1 MTQIIQIKRSTTT
14 VAPSTLAQGELAYSD
29 QTSKLFIGSATNGTI
44 LTIGGKIYVDMLDHT
59 AGVLTASSAIVVD
72 SNKKIDNL
80 IVDNIDLN
88 GNTIS
93 STTGNLV
100 LSPSSNLVINSSSVD
115 ISAQATEF
123 KVLDGSS
130 TAFTISEDTNNYI
143 TIDTTNSSEKIVF
156 NKNEL
161 KSVEL
166 FNKKKK
172 KSKDQIVE
180 FQKDEMHTFSEW
192 LTVSKFK
199 PIDRN
204 SKKKEEN
211 ILNKFISS
219 NHKITPNNEIDENYD
234 LDVVYEDNHNNLM
247 TETLAKLYL
256 SQKNYEKAIQSYKI
270 LSLKFPKKSSYF
282 ADQIKKIKKIKK
294 SN

>member
-1 MTQIIQIKRSTTT
+1 MNKNEYINILQNPSEINKEQI
-14 VAPSTLAQGELAYSD
+14 G
-29 QTSKLFIGSATNGTI
+29 F
-44 LTIGGKIYVDMLDHT
+44 
-59 AGVLTASSAIVVD
+59 
-72 SNKKIDNL
+72 
-80 IVDNIDLN
+80 
-88 GNTIS
+88 
-93 STTGNLV
+93 
-100 LSPSSNLVINSSSVD
+100 INSLIKDFPFFQSSRA
-115 ISAQATEF
+115 IYL
-123 KVLDGSS
+123 KVLKN
-130 TAFTISEDTNNYI
+130 SESFKYNQELKLTSAYTTDRSILFDFI
-143 TIDTTNSSEKIVF
+143 TSNEFQQEKIVF

-161 KSVEL
+161 KSAEL
-166 FNKKKK
+166 FNKKEK

-270 LSLKFPKKSSYF
+270 LSLKFPEKSSYF
-282 ADQIKKIKKIKK
+282 ADQIKKIKK

>member
-1 MTQIIQIKRSTTT
+1 MNKNEYINILQNPSEINKEQIGFINSLIKDFPFFQSSRAIYLKVLKNSE
-14 VAPSTLAQGELAYSD
+14 SFKYNQEL
-29 QTSKLFIGSATNGTI
+29 K
-44 LTIGGKIYVDMLDHT
+44 
-59 AGVLTASSAIVVD
+59 LTAAYTTDRSILFD
-72 SNKKIDNL
+72 FITSN
-80 IVDNIDLN
+80 
-88 GNTIS
+88 
-93 STTGNLV
+93 
-100 LSPSSNLVINSSSVD
+100 
-115 ISAQATEF
+115 EF
-123 KVLDGSS
+123 QQ
-130 TAFTISEDTNNYI
+130 
-143 TIDTTNSSEKIVF
+143 EKIVF

-161 KSVEL
+161 KSAEL
-166 FNKKKK
+166 FNKKEK

-270 LSLKFPKKSSYF
+270 LSLKFPEKSSYF

-294 SN
+294 SK

>member
-1 MTQIIQIKRSTTT
+1 MNKNEYINILQNPSEINKEQI
-14 VAPSTLAQGELAYSD
+14 G
-29 QTSKLFIGSATNGTI
+29 F
-44 LTIGGKIYVDMLDHT
+44 
-59 AGVLTASSAIVVD
+59 
-72 SNKKIDNL
+72 
-80 IVDNIDLN
+80 
-88 GNTIS
+88 
-93 STTGNLV
+93 
-100 LSPSSNLVINSSSVD
+100 INSLIKDFPFFQSSRA
-115 ISAQATEF
+115 IYL
-123 KVLDGSS
+123 KVLKN
-130 TAFTISEDTNNYI
+130 SESFKYNQELKLTSAYTTDRSILFDFI
-143 TIDTTNSSEKIVF
+143 TSNEFQQEKIVF

-161 KSVEL
+161 KSAEL

-180 FQKDEMHTFSEW
+180 FKKDEMHTFSEW

-219 NHKITPNNEIDENYD
+219 NHKITPNNEIDKNYD
-234 LDVVYEDNHNNLM
+234 LDVVYEDDHNNLM

-270 LSLKFPKKSSYF
+270 LSLKFPEKSSYF

>member
-1 MTQIIQIKRSTTT
+1 MNKNEYINILQNPSEINKEQIGFINSLIKDFPFFQSSRAIYLKVLKNSE
-14 VAPSTLAQGELAYSD
+14 SFKYNQEL
-29 QTSKLFIGSATNGTI
+29 K
-44 LTIGGKIYVDMLDHT
+44 
-59 AGVLTASSAIVVD
+59 LTAAYTTDRSILFD
-72 SNKKIDNL
+72 FITSN
-80 IVDNIDLN
+80 
-88 GNTIS
+88 
-93 STTGNLV
+93 
-100 LSPSSNLVINSSSVD
+100 
-115 ISAQATEF
+115 EF
-123 KVLDGSS
+123 QQ
-130 TAFTISEDTNNYI
+130 
-143 TIDTTNSSEKIVF
+143 EKIVF

-161 KSVEL
+161 KSAEL
-166 FNKKKK
+166 FNKKEK

-270 LSLKFPKKSSYF
+270 LSLKFPEKSSYF

>member
-1 MTQIIQIKRSTTT
+1 MNKNEYINILQNPSEINKEQI
-14 VAPSTLAQGELAYSD
+14 G
-29 QTSKLFIGSATNGTI
+29 F
-44 LTIGGKIYVDMLDHT
+44 
-59 AGVLTASSAIVVD
+59 
-72 SNKKIDNL
+72 
-80 IVDNIDLN
+80 
-88 GNTIS
+88 
-93 STTGNLV
+93 
-100 LSPSSNLVINSSSVD
+100 INSLIKDFPFFQSSRA
-115 ISAQATEF
+115 IYL
-123 KVLDGSS
+123 KVLKN
-130 TAFTISEDTNNYI
+130 SESFKYNQELKLTSAYTTDRSILFDFI
-143 TIDTTNSSEKIVF
+143 TSNEFQQEKIVF

-161 KSVEL
+161 KSAEL

-219 NHKITPNNEIDENYD
+219 NHKITPNNEIDKNYD
-234 LDVVYEDNHNNLM
+234 LDVVYEDDHNNLM

-270 LSLKFPKKSSYF
+270 LSLKFPEKSSYF

>member
-1 MTQIIQIKRSTTT
+1 MNKNEYINILQNPSEINKEQIGFINSLIKDFPFFQSSRAIYLKVLKNSE
-14 VAPSTLAQGELAYSD
+14 SFKYNQEL
-29 QTSKLFIGSATNGTI
+29 K
-44 LTIGGKIYVDMLDHT
+44 
-59 AGVLTASSAIVVD
+59 LTAAYTTDRSILFD
-72 SNKKIDNL
+72 FITSN
-80 IVDNIDLN
+80 
-88 GNTIS
+88 
-93 STTGNLV
+93 
-100 LSPSSNLVINSSSVD
+100 
-115 ISAQATEF
+115 EF
-123 KVLDGSS
+123 QQ
-130 TAFTISEDTNNYI
+130 
-143 TIDTTNSSEKIVF
+143 EKIVF

-204 SKKKEEN
+204 SEKKEEN

-270 LSLKFPKKSSYF
+270 LSLKFPEKSSYF
-282 ADQIKKIKKIKK
+282 ADQIKKIKK

>member
-1 MTQIIQIKRSTTT
+1 MNKNEYINILQNPSEINKEQIGFINSLIKDFPFFQSSRAIYLKVLKNSE
-14 VAPSTLAQGELAYSD
+14 SFKYNQEL
-29 QTSKLFIGSATNGTI
+29 K
-44 LTIGGKIYVDMLDHT
+44 
-59 AGVLTASSAIVVD
+59 LTAAYTTDRSILFD
-72 SNKKIDNL
+72 FITSN
-80 IVDNIDLN
+80 
-88 GNTIS
+88 
-93 STTGNLV
+93 
-100 LSPSSNLVINSSSVD
+100 
-115 ISAQATEF
+115 EF
-123 KVLDGSS
+123 QQ
-130 TAFTISEDTNNYI
+130 
-143 TIDTTNSSEKIVF
+143 EKIVF

-161 KSVEL
+161 KSAKL

-172 KSKDQIVE
+172 KSRDQIVE

-234 LDVVYEDNHNNLM
+234 LDVVYEDDHNNLM

-270 LSLKFPKKSSYF
+270 LSLKFPEKSSYF
-282 ADQIKKIKKIKK
+282 ADQIKKIKK

>member
-1 MTQIIQIKRSTTT
+1 MNKNEYINILQNPSEINKEQI
-14 VAPSTLAQGELAYSD
+14 G
-29 QTSKLFIGSATNGTI
+29 F
-44 LTIGGKIYVDMLDHT
+44 
-59 AGVLTASSAIVVD
+59 
-72 SNKKIDNL
+72 
-80 IVDNIDLN
+80 
-88 GNTIS
+88 
-93 STTGNLV
+93 
-100 LSPSSNLVINSSSVD
+100 INSLIKDFPFFQSSRA
-115 ISAQATEF
+115 IYL
-123 KVLDGSS
+123 KVLKN
-130 TAFTISEDTNNYI
+130 SESFKYNQELKLTSAYTTDRSILFDFI
-143 TIDTTNSSEKIVF
+143 TSNEFQQEKIVF

-161 KSVEL
+161 KSAEL

-180 FQKDEMHTFSEW
+180 FKKDEMHTFSEW

-219 NHKITPNNEIDENYD
+219 NHKITPNNEIDKNYD
-234 LDVVYEDNHNNLM
+234 LDVVYEDDHNNLM

-270 LSLKFPKKSSYF
+270 LSLKFPEKSSYF
-282 ADQIKKIKKIKK
+282 ADQIKKIKK

>member
-1 MTQIIQIKRSTTT
+1 MNKNEYINILQNPSEINKEQIGFINSLIKDFPFFQSSRAIYLKVLKNSE
-14 VAPSTLAQGELAYSD
+14 SFKYNQEL
-29 QTSKLFIGSATNGTI
+29 K
-44 LTIGGKIYVDMLDHT
+44 
-59 AGVLTASSAIVVD
+59 LTAAYTTDRSILFD
-72 SNKKIDNL
+72 FITSN
-80 IVDNIDLN
+80 
-88 GNTIS
+88 
-93 STTGNLV
+93 
-100 LSPSSNLVINSSSVD
+100 
-115 ISAQATEF
+115 EF
-123 KVLDGSS
+123 QQ
-130 TAFTISEDTNNYI
+130 
-143 TIDTTNSSEKIVF
+143 EKIVF

-161 KSVEL
+161 KSAEL
-166 FNKKKK
+166 FNKKEK

-234 LDVVYEDNHNNLM
+234 LDVVYEDDHNNLM

-256 SQKNYEKAIQSYKI
+256 SQKNYKKAIQSYKI
-270 LSLKFPKKSSYF
+270 LSLKFPEKSSYF
-282 ADQIKKIKKIKK
+282 ADQIKKIKK

>member
-1 MTQIIQIKRSTTT
+1 MNKNEYVNILQNPSEINKEQIGFINSLIKDFPFFQSSRAIYLKVLKNSE
-14 VAPSTLAQGELAYSD
+14 SFKYNQEL
-29 QTSKLFIGSATNGTI
+29 K
-44 LTIGGKIYVDMLDHT
+44 
-59 AGVLTASSAIVVD
+59 LTAAYTTDRSILFD
-72 SNKKIDNL
+72 FITSN
-80 IVDNIDLN
+80 
-88 GNTIS
+88 
-93 STTGNLV
+93 
-100 LSPSSNLVINSSSVD
+100 
-115 ISAQATEF
+115 EF
-123 KVLDGSS
+123 QQ
-130 TAFTISEDTNNYI
+130 
-143 TIDTTNSSEKIVF
+143 EKIV
-156 NKNEL
+156 
-161 KSVEL
+161 

-234 LDVVYEDNHNNLM
+234 LDVVYEDDHNNLM

-270 LSLKFPKKSSYF
+270 LSLKFPEKSSYF

>member
-1 MTQIIQIKRSTTT
+1 MNKNEYVNILQNPSEITKEQIGFINSLIKDFPFFQSSRAIYLKVLKNTENFKYN
-14 VAPSTLAQGELAYSD
+14 QEL
-29 QTSKLFIGSATNGTI
+29 K
-44 LTIGGKIYVDMLDHT
+44 
-59 AGVLTASSAIVVD
+59 LTAAYTTDRSILFD
-72 SNKKIDNL
+72 FITSN
-80 IVDNIDLN
+80 
-88 GNTIS
+88 
-93 STTGNLV
+93 
-100 LSPSSNLVINSSSVD
+100 
-115 ISAQATEF
+115 EF
-123 KVLDGSS
+123 QQ
-130 TAFTISEDTNNYI
+130 
-143 TIDTTNSSEKIVF
+143 EKIVF

-161 KSVEL
+161 KNAKLSNTKNE
-166 FNKKKK
+166 KT
-172 KSKDQIVE
+172 KDQIVE

-234 LDVVYEDNHNNLM
+234 LDVVYEDDHNNLM

-270 LSLKFPKKSSYF
+270 LSLKFPEKSSYF